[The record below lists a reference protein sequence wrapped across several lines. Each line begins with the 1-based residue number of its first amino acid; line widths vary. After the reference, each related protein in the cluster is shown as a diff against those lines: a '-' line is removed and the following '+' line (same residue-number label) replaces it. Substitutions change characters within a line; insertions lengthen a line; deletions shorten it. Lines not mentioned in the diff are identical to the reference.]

1 MRVNSEHEAEDAIDV
16 QSQDQLQARE
26 SIDGNEFTFIGL
38 TVETRRSARTRTSNM
53 KRGGRIVKQGQGV
66 KLGAVAWVVRRWDQ
80 KRG

>member
-38 TVETRRSARTRTSNM
+38 PVET
-53 KRGGRIVKQGQGV
+53 Q
-66 KLGAVAWVVRRWDQ
+66 
-80 KRG
+80 